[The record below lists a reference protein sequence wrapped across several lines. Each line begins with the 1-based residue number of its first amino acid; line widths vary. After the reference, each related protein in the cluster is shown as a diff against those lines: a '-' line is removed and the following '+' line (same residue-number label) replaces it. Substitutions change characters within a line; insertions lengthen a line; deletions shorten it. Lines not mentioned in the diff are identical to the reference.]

1 LSHSTEILRTQSTHT
16 VRAGRPGREGIMRAA
31 VPLLAVA
38 ALAGCA
44 TGGLNRTGL
53 VPRMQSEPLQ
63 VNDDEIKQA
72 LALKPQLSFP
82 CRVAFYFD
90 PAGCGSWH
98 WTARDKDLL
107 RQVAES
113 LHQDGVVTDFVPLSP
128 SFAGG
133 GTLKDLRVAAAKYGA
148 DALFV
153 VKGVAQ
159 SRKTLNPA
167 AVLNLTVVGG
177 FIAPGSTCDAVFRM
191 EGLLIDVSNGFL
203 YATVESE
210 GEGWTVGP
218 TFVAEG
224 DWAVERAKRR
234 AVESFGPELVQRVR
248 GLCRWRAA
256 APAPAVLPLG
266 GAVTEQPKPAV
277 RRAGWWFST
286 P

>member
-1 LSHSTEILRTQSTHT
+1 
-16 VRAGRPGREGIMRAA
+16 MRAV

-44 TGGLNRTGL
+44 TGGPARTGP

-63 VNDDEIKQA
+63 VNDEEIKQA
-72 LALKPQLSFP
+72 LALKPQLGFP

-90 PAGCGSWH
+90 PAGSGSWH

-107 RQVAES
+107 RQAAEA
-113 LHQDGVVTDFVPLSP
+113 LQQDGVVADFVPLSP
-128 SFAGG
+128 SFAGSG
-133 GTLKDLRVAAAKYGA
+133 SLKDLRVAAAKYGA

-153 VKGVAQ
+153 VKGAAL
-159 SRKTLNPA
+159 SKKSLNPA
-167 AVLNLTVVGG
+167 AVMNLTVVGG

-210 GEGWTVGP
+210 GEGRTVGP

-224 DWAVERAKRR
+224 DWAVEKAKRR
-234 AVESFGPELVQRVR
+234 AVESFGPELAQRVR

-256 APAPAVLPLG
+256 APAPAVLPLS
-266 GAVTEQPKPAV
+266 AATTESPRPAV
-277 RRAGWWFST
+277 RRARWFST